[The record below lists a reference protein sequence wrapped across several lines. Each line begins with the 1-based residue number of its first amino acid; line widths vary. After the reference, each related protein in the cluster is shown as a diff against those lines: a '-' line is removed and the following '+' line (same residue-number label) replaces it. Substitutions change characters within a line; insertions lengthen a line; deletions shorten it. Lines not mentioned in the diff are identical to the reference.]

1 MPRRPRPRSR
11 RSRSRRRRLPDEA
24 YELAL
29 KALGYRER
37 TESELRGW
45 LAERGVE
52 EAEIEEVIA
61 LLAEAGAID
70 DASFARRY
78 AEDKRL
84 LAGWGPDR
92 ITRALE
98 GRGVAPEYIEAALG
112 AEDDSA
118 ELERAT
124 SVLLDR
130 GLSCGSERERE
141 RALGL
146 LVRRGYPLELAYEAV
161 RAAEREARDAA

>member
-1 MPRRPRPRSR
+1 V
-11 RSRSRRRRLPDEA
+11 PDEA

-29 KALGYRER
+29 RALSYKER
-37 TESELRGW
+37 TESELREW
-45 LAERGVE
+45 LAQREVGE
-52 EAEIEEVIA
+52 GEIEEVIV

-78 AEDKRL
+78 AEDKRA

-92 ITRALE
+92 IERSLE
-98 GRGVAPEYIEAALG
+98 ARGVARRHIEAALAG
-112 AEDDSA
+112 EGREDQ
-118 ELERAT
+118 LERAID
-124 SVLLDR
+124 LLDGR
-130 GLSCGSERERE
+130 GIACASERERE

-161 RAAEREARDAA
+161 RAVSRRAEAA

>member
-1 MPRRPRPRSR
+1 VPE
-11 RSRSRRRRLPDEA
+11 DA

-29 KALGYRER
+29 KALGYKER
-37 TESELRGW
+37 TEAELRSW
-45 LAERGVE
+45 LGERGVE
-52 EAEIEEVIA
+52 EAEVEEVIV
-61 LLAEAGAID
+61 LLGEAGAID

-78 AEDKRL
+78 ADDKRS

-92 ITRALE
+92 IARALE
-98 GRGVAPEYIEAALG
+98 GRGVPREHIEAALG
-112 AEDDSA
+112 GEDQSA
-118 ELERAT
+118 QLERAT
-124 SVLLDR
+124 ALLIGR
-130 GLSCGSERERE
+130 GVSCDTERERE

>member
-1 MPRRPRPRSR
+1 MEQQGRRAK
-11 RSRSRRRRLPDEA
+11 DA

-29 KALGYRER
+29 NALSYKER

-78 AEDKRL
+78 AEDKRE

-92 ITRALE
+92 VRTALQ
-98 GRGVAPEYIEAALG
+98 GRGVAAEHIDVALAG
-112 AEDDSA
+112 DDQDRQ
-118 ELERAT
+118 LERA
-124 SVLLDR
+124 VALLSDR
-130 GLSCGSERERE
+130 GMSCTSERERE

-146 LVRRGYPLELAYEAV
+146 LVRRGFALELAYEAV
-161 RAAEREARDAA
+161 RAAERGSREAA

>member
-1 MPRRPRPRSR
+1 MAKPADP
-11 RSRSRRRRLPDEA
+11 

-29 KALGYRER
+29 KALSYKER

-61 LLAEAGAID
+61 LLGEAGAVD
-70 DASFARRY
+70 DASFAHRY
-78 AEDKRL
+78 AADKRL

-92 ITRALE
+92 IAKTLD
-98 GRGVAPEYIEAALG
+98 GRGVSREHIEAALG
-112 AEDDSA
+112 VEDD
-118 ELERAT
+118 EDQLERAT
-124 SVLLDR
+124 TLLADR
-130 GLSCGSERERE
+130 GLGGGSERERE
-141 RALGL
+141 RALRL

-161 RAAEREARDAA
+161 RAAERQGRDAA

>member
-1 MPRRPRPRSR
+1 MRQQSGNA
-11 RSRSRRRRLPDEA
+11 PDQDA

-29 KALGYRER
+29 KALSYKER

-52 EAEIEEVIA
+52 EAELEEVIA

-70 DASFARRY
+70 DAGFARRY
-78 AEDKRL
+78 AEDKRQ

-92 ITRALE
+92 ISTALVS
-98 GRGVAPEYIEAALG
+98 RGVAREHIEAALG
-112 AEDDSA
+112 DEDEEA
-118 ELERAT
+118 QLERAV
-124 SVLLDR
+124 SLLGDR
-130 GLSCGSERERE
+130 GMHCGSERERE
-141 RALGL
+141 RALAW

-161 RAAEREARDAA
+161 RRVERLADAA

>member
-1 MPRRPRPRSR
+1 MAKPSQDP
-11 RSRSRRRRLPDEA
+11 

-29 KALGYRER
+29 RALSYKER

-52 EAEIEEVIA
+52 EVEVEDVIA
-61 LLAEAGAID
+61 LLIEAGAID
-70 DASFARRY
+70 DAGFARRY
-78 AEDKRL
+78 AEDKRQ

-92 ITRALE
+92 ISTALE
-98 GRGVAPEYIEAALG
+98 GRGVAREHIDAALG
-112 AEDDSA
+112 ADDEEA
-118 ELERAT
+118 QLERA
-124 SVLLDR
+124 VALLGDR
-130 GLSCGSERERE
+130 GMSCDDGRERE

-161 RAAEREARDAA
+161 RSVERPPRG

>member
-1 MPRRPRPRSR
+1 MTQ
-11 RSRSRRRRLPDEA
+11 DA

-29 KALGYRER
+29 KALGYKER
-37 TESELRGW
+37 TESELRSW

-52 EAEIEEVIA
+52 EGKIEEVIV

-92 ITRALE
+92 IASALA
-98 GRGVAPEYIEAALG
+98 GRGVARAQIEAALG
-112 AEDDSA
+112 GEDEA
-118 ELERAT
+118 AQLERAT
-124 SVLLDR
+124 AFLADR
-130 GLSCGSERERE
+130 GMGCGSERERE

-161 RAAEREARDAA
+161 RAAERAASEAA

>member
-1 MPRRPRPRSR
+1 VSE
-11 RSRSRRRRLPDEA
+11 DA

-29 KALGYRER
+29 KALGYKER

-52 EAEIEEVIA
+52 DPEIDEVIA

-70 DASFARRY
+70 DAGFAQRY
-78 AEDKRL
+78 ADDKRL

-92 ITRALE
+92 IVKALQ
-98 GRGVAPEYIEAALG
+98 GRGVAREHIESALG
-112 AEDDSA
+112 GDDESA
-118 ELERAT
+118 QLERAT
-124 SVLLDR
+124 SLLLDR
-130 GLSCGSERERE
+130 GMRCAGERERE

-146 LVRRGYPLELAYEAV
+146 LVRRGYPLELAYDAV
-161 RAAEREARDAA
+161 RAVERRLGEAA